1 MPGIGA
7 TKRGLLLG
15 GVGMDVCG
23 GGGSLRGC
31 AGGGEEAYVGAVTE
45 RVLTGLGEAR
55 ACVAS
60 TASMVS

>member
-23 GGGSLRGC
+23 GRVRGG
-31 AGGGEEAYVGAVTE
+31 AGGGEEMCVGAGME
-45 RVLTGLGEAR
+45 RLLSRLGEAR
-55 ACVAS
+55 ACAAS
-60 TASMVS
+60 SAAVVS

>member
-23 GGGSLRGC
+23 GRVRGGT
-31 AGGGEEAYVGAVTE
+31 GGGEEMCVGAGME
-45 RVLTGLGEAR
+45 WPLSRLGEAR
-55 ACVAS
+55 ACAAS
-60 TASMVS
+60 SAAMVS